1 MRRFLAAALTLL
13 GLPFPAFTWGG
24 EGHDLVARIAQAQLK
39 PKVRAKI
46 DAILG
51 PNTTIVSISS
61 WADSVRRDRKETEKW
76 HYVDVPIDQPHLDM
90 ARDCANGDCV
100 VAAIAKFR
108 AQLKNPSTPAPQR
121 KEALEFLV
129 HFVGDM
135 HQPLHSSDN
144 NDKGGNDV
152 RVQLAGSD
160 RPGNLHSTWDSAIL
174 GHMGTE
180 DQLYPDMLKEALKNR
195 KKWSKGSVEQWVEE
209 SHRAAVEVTYGKLPV
224 KPVAGTPNT
233 TPIAIDAAYED
244 AAKPV
249 IRTQIEKAGDR
260 LARVLNEAL
269 K

>member
-1 MRRFLAAALTLL
+1 M
-13 GLPFPAFTWGG
+13 
-24 EGHDLVARIAQAQLK
+24 ARIAEAELT
-39 PKVRAKI
+39 PAARAKVTE
-46 DAILG
+46 ILG
-51 PNTTIVSISS
+51 PGATMVTVSS
-61 WADSVRRDRKETEKW
+61 WADQVRRQRADTGPW
-76 HYVDVPIDQPHLDM
+76 HYIDIPIDKPHMDM
-90 ARDCANGDCV
+90 KRDCPKGDCV
-100 VAAIAKFR
+100 VGAIAAQR
-108 AQLKNPSTPAPQR
+108 AILVNPASTPVQR
-121 KEALEFLV
+121 KEALMFII